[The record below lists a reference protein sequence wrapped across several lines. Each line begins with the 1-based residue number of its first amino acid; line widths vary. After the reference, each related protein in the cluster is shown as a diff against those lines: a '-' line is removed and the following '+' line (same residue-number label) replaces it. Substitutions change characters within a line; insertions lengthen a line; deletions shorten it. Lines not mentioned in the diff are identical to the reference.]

1 MISFEQNKKPL
12 PDLRNPRRI
21 RTIFKEIQLKAYLN
35 KYLIGE
41 PQTRVEDLKAMFQCL
56 AFWRTINNLSQYIE
70 KLINKTK
77 REAISLKGTHCTIP
91 KGNGNGE
98 SSC

>member
-21 RTIFKEIQLKAYLN
+21 RTIFKEIQLNAFAYLN

-41 PQTRVEDLKAMFQCL
+41 PQTRVGDLKAMFQCL
-56 AFWRTINNLSQYIE
+56 AFWRTINNLSQY
-70 KLINKTK
+70 
-77 REAISLKGTHCTIP
+77 
-91 KGNGNGE
+91 
-98 SSC
+98 